1 MKKLITAL
9 SLVLVSYASMAA
21 QECSLEFVKSA
32 PNSRYLYSDL
42 GVVTDL
48 KTGLSWMRCPV
59 GMTWDMLKKRVL
71 GKLKK

>member
-21 QECSLEFVKSA
+21 QECSLDFVKSA

-48 KTGLSWMRCPV
+48 K
-59 GMTWDMLKKRVL
+59 
-71 GKLKK
+71 